1 MKKVLL
7 AVLVAAA
14 LPLVAAEPAGIVVWR
29 GAELKGYSKTLAPKV
44 NEKKLALEN
53 LGSFGNHSALVAH
66 RQADGESELHEGQA
80 DIFVVQDGAAT
91 VVLGGE
97 IVGGKTT
104 APGEI
109 RGTSI
114 SGGKKY
120 PLVAGDVVHIPAR
133 TPHQVLVAA
142 GQQFTY
148 LVFKVD
154 TP

>member
-1 MKKVLL
+1 MKKALP

-29 GAELKGYSKTLAPKV
+29 GADLKGYSQKLAPRV
-44 NEKKLALEN
+44 NERKLALEN
-53 LGSFGNHSALVAH
+53 LASFGSYSALVAH

-97 IVGGKTT
+97 IVGGRTT
-104 APGEI
+104 APGEV

-114 SGGKKY
+114 SGGQKHA
-120 PLVAGDVVHIPAR
+120 LVAGDVVHIPAR
-133 TPHQVLVAA
+133 TPHQVLVAP

-154 TP
+154 AP